1 MVFTECHSNTN
12 SLDVYSIRFSNC
24 RVVYPLQIIRPIGR
38 HQMDN
43 QHYLDQ
49 FLTDICENG
58 LKIDAFNDDKPKRS
72 DVKVCKCQASYFPCE
87 YCFSKG
93 VLLCNKDPELQAK
106 KKHLVKQKNSID
118 LQISE
123 AEETQDNEQLSVLK
137 EIQKT
142 INDSLKALNRKS
154 KNIVWPASSMNGDN
168 KQQKKCWI

>member
-1 MVFTECHSNTN
+1 
-12 SLDVYSIRFSNC
+12 
-24 RVVYPLQIIRPIGR
+24 
-38 HQMDN
+38 MDN